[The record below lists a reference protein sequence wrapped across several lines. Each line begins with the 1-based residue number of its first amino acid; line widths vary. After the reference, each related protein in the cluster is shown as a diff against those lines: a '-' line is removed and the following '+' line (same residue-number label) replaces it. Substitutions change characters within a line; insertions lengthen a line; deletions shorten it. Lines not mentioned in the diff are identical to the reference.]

1 MIKFSVAARA
11 ISIKLDGEYNL
22 LDNIKSNLRL
32 QSSTSA
38 ASLPRSNS
46 SQSITEETTSNTKI
60 ETLLLQSAFKFAKEA
75 GIQEL
80 LDQIDEARTKYLS
93 AIFLLNSLINP
104 TENAP
109 ITSKFAQIQIQQSE
123 TLTVYL
129 DLIQER
135 LK

>member
-22 LDNIKSNLRL
+22 FDNIKSNLRL

-93 AIFLLNSLINP
+93 AIFLFI
-104 TENAP
+104 
-109 ITSKFAQIQIQQSE
+109 
-123 TLTVYL
+123 
-129 DLIQER
+129 
-135 LK
+135 

>member
-22 LDNIKSNLRL
+22 FDTIKSNLRL

-38 ASLPRSNS
+38 GSLPRSNS
-46 SQSITEETTSNTKI
+46 SQSITEETTPKI

-80 LDQIDEARTKYLS
+80 LEQIDEARTKYLS

>member
-22 LDNIKSNLRL
+22 FDTIKSNLRL

-38 ASLPRSNS
+38 GSLPRSNS
-46 SQSITEETTSNTKI
+46 SQSITEETTPKI

-80 LDQIDEARTKYLS
+80 LEQIDEARTKYLS

-123 TLTVYL
+123 TLTACL
-129 DLIQER
+129 ELIQER
-135 LK
+135 LLK